1 MTLNEI
7 LKNAVCEKMHS
18 ETDKES
24 GVTVSSKHNKH
35 HDQNCGL
42 DVYRFSIRLETAFT
56 LRDSDR
62 LMYSDIYDIKR
73 HECAENIYRFIMK
86 DIFDEIEKIMIY
98 ASDATIPDQYKNLP
112 PDLRKMYMN
121 EDKIHGIINMCSKL
135 ISRGV

>member
-7 LKNAVCEKMHS
+7 LKNAVCEKVHS

-24 GVTVSSKHNKH
+24 GVTVSSKHSKH
-35 HDQNCGL
+35 YDQNYGL
-42 DVYRFSIRLETAFT
+42 DMYRFSVRLETVFT

-73 HECAENIYRFIMK
+73 WECAENIYRFIMK
-86 DIFDEIEKIMIY
+86 DIFDEIEKIMAY
-98 ASDATIPDQYKNLP
+98 ASDNTIPNHYNHLP

-121 EDKIHGIINMCSKL
+121 EDKIYGIINMCSKL
-135 ISRGV
+135 ISRGI